1 MSTEAKRIALDVMD
15 WMWGTVQGAFN
26 EKMDLSQIITDAAI
40 GMVPL
45 VGDVTAARDLIAIS
59 LGLAGDEKKRQDK
72 MQWLLLVIFVF
83 ALIPVIGGVIK
94 GVGRLALRVTA
105 DVAKDAKVLE
115 EVITFLNRIGH
126 GNAVKWLKELD
137 VLKYQGQVLQ
147 RFNAFVDTMIA
158 VMARIK
164 LKLGGVLPASMVV
177 RLEGWIAGFKKLKEA
192 GAKMIPEAVKELHA
206 RLQRLQQLVY
216 RGEWHT
222 AVPGSRTAT
231 REAEA
236 RLIEESQVS
245 AKASAHGGWTQNHAR
260 AGAGATQADKDAIAR
275 VYKFKEGYPDL
286 MYGKGPTA
294 LEKEAYTAIAA
305 YSGVIKASTVKEGE
319 YLLRIH
325 LEDPKTINGA
335 WWVRLPHGVTE
346 ANWREILKNGKQWRE
361 LLAVLEEF
369 SVNGRFSIC
378 RVKPGHV
385 INAWEGKAAEQFGM
399 KNSGQYLP
407 GGMTQLN
414 LASWSDGF
422 QNAVEWI
429 TRSGKTGWTDLEGV
443 GYAAGNLKLAGA
455 ARAERLAD
463 DEKQGKRYAG
473 QGARK

>member
-1 MSTEAKRIALDVMD
+1 MSTEAKRIALDVMG

-45 VGDVTAARDLIAIS
+45 VGDVTAARDLIAVS
-59 LGLAGDEKKRQDK
+59 LGLAGDEKKREDK

-115 EVITFLNRIGH
+115 EVITFLNRVGH

-137 VLKYQGQVLQ
+137 VLKYQGQVLK
-147 RFNAFVDTMIA
+147 RFNAFVDTMIS

-164 LKLGGVLPASMVV
+164 LKLGGVLPAPMVA

-192 GAKMIPEAVKELHA
+192 GAKRIPEGVKELHA

-222 AVPGSRTAT
+222 AVPGTRNVT

-236 RLIEESQVS
+236 RLIEEGSVAAERSVQ
-245 AKASAHGGWTQNHAR
+245 GGWRQNR
-260 AGAGATQADKDAIAR
+260 ASTSRKDAGEIAK
-275 VYKFKEGYPDL
+275 VYAPREGFSNLMFK
-286 MYGKGPTA
+286 KGPTA
-294 LEKEAYTAIAA
+294 LEKEAYTDIAA
-305 YSGVIKASTVKEGE
+305 FSGAIKAASVHEGE

-325 LEDPKTINGA
+325 IEDPRSINGA
-335 WWVRLPHGVTE
+335 WWIRLPPGVTD
-346 ANWREILKNGKQWRE
+346 ANWRVVLQNGKQWRE

-369 SVNGRFSIC
+369 SINGRFSIC
-378 RVKPGHV
+378 RVKPGHKL
-385 INAWEGKAAEQFGM
+385 NAWEGKAAEQFGM
-399 KNSGQYLP
+399 SNPGQYLP
-407 GGMTQLN
+407 GGMTQLHME
-414 LASWSDGF
+414 AWTKPF
-422 QNAVEWI
+422 QDAVDWI
-429 TRSGKTGWTDLEGV
+429 VREGKTGWTDLG
-443 GYAAGNLKLAGA
+443 GGRLRCGQRQGGRCGAYSAAF
-455 ARAERLAD
+455 
-463 DEKQGKRYAG
+463 GK
-473 QGARK
+473 

>member
-59 LGLAGDEKKRQDK
+59 LGLADDEKKREDK

-115 EVITFLNRIGH
+115 EVITFLNRVGH

-147 RFNAFVDTMIA
+147 RFNAFVDTMIS

-164 LKLGGVLPASMVV
+164 LKMGGVLPTSMVV
-177 RLEGWIAGFKKLKEA
+177 RLDGWIAGFKKLKEA
-192 GAKMIPEAVKELHA
+192 GAKRIPEGVKELHA

-222 AVPGSRTAT
+222 AVPGTRNVT

-236 RLIEESQVS
+236 RLIEDGGVAAERS
-245 AKASAHGGWTQNHAR
+245 AQGGWRQNRASADPKFKDQIGKVYQPKDGYPNLLDQVGSTAL
-260 AGAGATQADKDAIAR
+260 DKD
-275 VYKFKEGYPDL
+275 VFTK
-286 MYGKGPTA
+286 
-294 LEKEAYTAIAA
+294 IAA
-305 YSGVIKASTVKEGE
+305 FSGPIKAAKVQGGE
-319 YLLRIH
+319 FILRIH
-325 LEDPKTINGA
+325 TPLAKSATGP
-335 WWVRLPHGVTE
+335 WWVRLPPGVTE
-346 ANWREILKNGKQWRE
+346 ANWREVLKGGKEWRE

-369 SVNGRFSIC
+369 SQNGAFSVC
-378 RVKPGHV
+378 RIKPGHS
-385 INAWEGKAAEQFGM
+385 INAWEGRAAEQFGM
-399 KNSGQYLP
+399 QNPGQYLP
-407 GGMTQLN
+407 GGMTQLYMET
-414 LASWSDGF
+414 WSKSFDD
-422 QNAVEWI
+422 AVEWVV
-429 TRSGKTGWTDLEGV
+429 RAGKTGWTDLEGV
-443 GYAAGNLKLAGA
+443 GYAAANVKVAGA
-455 ARAERLAD
+455 ARVQRLAQ
-463 DEKQGKRYAG
+463 DEDQTKRHTAR
-473 QGARK
+473 GAH